1 MDKNCMNCT
10 RRIVNLYADGREVNI
25 CGLVPDMKVNARMH
39 CEKWSNRVTIDIGR
53 EKPIPRH
60 VQELIKM

>member
-1 MDKNCMNCT
+1 MEKNCMNCT
-10 RRIVNLYADGREVNI
+10 RRIVNLYADGREVNS

-39 CEKWSNRVTIDIGR
+39 CEMWSNRVTIDIGR